1 MANEADNNIVIEC
14 SPYGDSETEIMNLK
28 NPSYEII
35 SMPDIFEYEKSV
47 SIFIYVISALG
58 LLGFFYV
65 VSKLQPDLSKLK
77 PNFSISSERLTHLKN
92 RFPKLNLNWLSSD
105 SLHALHPSEIK
116 KKLSEFTARMNKWDA
131 DEFTFLY
138 DGLDDNNSRQKI
150 LSWFNNNS
158 SFNRMEHIG
167 DYIYYILLF
176 LLFFIGIFVV
186 VPHEEEQDFTAIY
199 ILFVMVNLVLFYRH
213 YNDQNNIN
221 AHGSD
226 YLTTIILRIL
236 FPSPLDPNEQ
246 NGVKAVAAFFALWI
260 FLYILIS
267 LFRMTDNVDEA
278 FSPIGLLSSYCF
290 LKILDYAKT
299 YFNYRPQSQETL
311 YFTGATTNPA
321 LKRAEGVNTNFF
333 DTNNIYDANQSP
345 ISNPLTE
352 RAASEANENT

>member
-1 MANEADNNIVIEC
+1 MSKRDDD
-14 SPYGDSETEIMNLK
+14 YLT
-28 NPSYEII
+28 
-35 SMPDIFEYEKSV
+35 F
-47 SIFIYVISALG
+47 
-58 LLGFFYV
+58 LLG
-65 VSKLQPDLSKLK
+65 D
-77 PNFSISSERLTHLKN
+77 H
-92 RFPKLNLNWLSSD
+92 D
-105 SLHALHPSEIK
+105 
-116 KKLSEFTARMNKWDA
+116 
-131 DEFTFLY
+131 
-138 DGLDDNNSRQKI
+138 NSRQKYF
-150 LSWFNNNS
+150 SPFNGI
-158 SFNRMEHIG
+158 EHIG

-213 YNDQNNIN
+213 YNYQNNIN
-221 AHGSD
+221 PHRD

-299 YFNYRPQSQETL
+299 CFSYRPQHGETL
-311 YFTGATTNPA
+311 Y
-321 LKRAEGVNTNFF
+321 
-333 DTNNIYDANQSP
+333 NNDIYGYMSHFGTSPSGDDGP
-345 ISNPLTE
+345 ISNPLVKH
-352 RAASEANENT
+352 AAS